1 MKKEHNNFAP
11 RMDRKL
17 YILYLTVF
25 IDLLGFGIVIPIL
38 PIYATELGASSLM
51 VGLIMAVYALMNFIF
66 SPFWGSLS
74 DKHGRRPVIAGTVL
88 ITAMAF
94 LLLANAHTIAVL
106 LVARAM
112 AGVGSA
118 NIATSQAYITDV
130 TERENR
136 AKALG
141 MIGAAFALGF
151 IFGPPIGGFIKQ
163 HYGMDAV
170 GYAAMCLSLVNF
182 ALVLAFLPES
192 HHGRDNTHKV
202 QMKPVTQAIQ
212 ALGNPRYRDLFLTS
226 FIYITAFSM
235 MTITAA
241 LLWEQRYGLD
251 EAHIGY
257 MFAFIGFSSAIVQG
271 GMVGMLARK
280 FGEQKLMVYGC
291 ILMGLGLLGIP
302 LVPVGHFLPW
312 ELIPLALLACANGWM
327 MPSISSLLSSLA
339 SGKEQG
345 QVLGMNQ
352 SFGSLARIA
361 GPLLGGALYGLH
373 FSAPYIGGALLMV
386 GALLFVVAFQR
397 AGRGQMMVHTST
409 TVEH

>member
-1 MKKEHNNFAP
+1 
-11 RMDRKL
+11 MDRKL

-38 PIYATELGASSLM
+38 PIYATELGASSFT

-74 DKHGRRPVIAGTVL
+74 DKHGRKPVIAGTVF

-106 LVARAM
+106 LVARAL
-112 AGVGSA
+112 AGIGSA

-130 TERENR
+130 TPRENR

-141 MIGAAFALGF
+141 MIGAAFGLGF
-151 IFGPPIGGFIKQ
+151 IFGPPVGGFIKQ

-192 HHGRDNTHKV
+192 HPEPDSTHKV
-202 QMKPVTQAIQ
+202 QMKPVTQTIK
-212 ALGNPRYRDLFLTS
+212 ALANPRYRDLFLAS

-235 MTITAA
+235 MTITVA
-241 LLWEQRYGLD
+241 LLWEQHYGLN

-271 GMVGMLARK
+271 GLVGMLARK

-302 LVPVGHFLPW
+302 FVPTGHFFPW
-312 ELIPLALLACANGWM
+312 ALIPMVLLAGANGLM

-373 FSAPYIGGALLMV
+373 FTAPYIGGAVLMV
-386 GALLFVVAFQR
+386 GALLFVLAFQR
-397 AGRGQMMVHTST
+397 VGRRQTAVDQQMG
-409 TVEH
+409 

>member
-1 MKKEHNNFAP
+1 
-11 RMDRKL
+11 
-17 YILYLTVF
+17 
-25 IDLLGFGIVIPIL
+25 
-38 PIYATELGASSLM
+38 
-51 VGLIMAVYALMNFIF
+51 
-66 SPFWGSLS
+66 
-74 DKHGRRPVIAGTVL
+74 
-88 ITAMAF
+88 
-94 LLLANAHTIAVL
+94 
-106 LVARAM
+106 
-112 AGVGSA
+112 
-118 NIATSQAYITDV
+118 
-130 TERENR
+130 
-136 AKALG
+136 
-141 MIGAAFALGF
+141 
-151 IFGPPIGGFIKQ
+151 
-163 HYGMDAV
+163 
-170 GYAAMCLSLVNF
+170 
-182 ALVLAFLPES
+182 
-192 HHGRDNTHKV
+192 
-202 QMKPVTQAIQ
+202 
-212 ALGNPRYRDLFLTS
+212 
-226 FIYITAFSM
+226 M

-312 ELIPLALLACANGWM
+312 ELIPLALLACANGCM

-397 AGRGQMMVHTST
+397 AGRGQFGT
-409 TVEH
+409 E